1 LVGIANDETD
11 GGACRFSFEDATEPL
26 DLVFFFSACGQL
38 RLAWLATIQI
48 GLNGIVVNDEPSRAT
63 VDYTTN
69 CGAMGFPKSG
79 QIE

>member
-1 LVGIANDETD
+1 
-11 GGACRFSFEDATEPL
+11 
-26 DLVFFFSACGQL
+26 
-38 RLAWLATIQI
+38 
-48 GLNGIVVNDEPSRAT
+48 LNGIVVNDEPSRAT